1 MSTGQED
8 LLISSV
14 STRRDWA
21 SETAGH
27 KHWPRSRTLD
37 QDPSVF
43 LSESEPGPSRDGQ
56 RLHHQHQPE
65 HNQWTGG
72 LNSHSRGLQPRAFSS
87 QSHSRDGADR
97 PSCSYDAN
105 TGSMLNRAGH
115 PGLQPSQRAVGG
127 LRGGGVSGR
136 MASSGAQLMAG
147 DWAHRRPAP
156 EPGSSFSQLPQGYPN
171 NTERARL
178 GIHQERYMA
187 SNATPTTNYN
197 QTMARV
203 IGAQRG
209 RPSVR
214 TDADKPYACPT
225 CGKRFAEANYVKKHQ
240 TVHTKER
247 PFKCKLCYKSFSF
260 LSNLIRHRSVHN
272 GEKA

>member
-1 MSTGQED
+1 M
-8 LLISSV
+8 ISGV
-14 STRRDWA
+14 AVGREWT
-21 SETAGH
+21 SEPAGH
-27 KHWPRSRTLD
+27 KPWPRIRTLD
-37 QDPSVF
+37 PEPSLF
-43 LSESEPGPSRDGQ
+43 LPDSEPGANRNGH
-56 RLHHQHQPE
+56 RLHHHPE

-72 LNSHSRGLQPRAFSS
+72 MNNPSRGSSLQQRSFSS
-87 QSHSRDGADR
+87 HTQPRDGAGPGAER
-97 PSCSYDAN
+97 PSCSYNSNA
-105 TGSMLNRAGH
+105 TASMLNRASH
-115 PGLQPSQRAVGG
+115 PGLQPSQGAVGD
-127 LRGGGVSGR
+127 LCGVSGR
-136 MASSGAQLMAG
+136 LSSPSGSRLTPG
-147 DWAHRRPAP
+147 DWAHRRPGP
-156 EPGSSFSQLPQGYPN
+156 EPGTSLPQLPQGYPN
-171 NTERARL
+171 NTDGRVRM
-178 GIHQERYMA
+178 GVHHERYLA
-187 SNATPTTNYN
+187 SNTTQNPGYT

-272 GEKA
+272 AEKS